1 MTDFVHLTVL
11 LASGSE
17 PTLSL
22 PADAAQIEALRQ
34 VLSKSPTAPVL
45 VELPMP
51 DGTLLSLPSTAIVGV
66 RTRPPLSMQMA
77 ITLPTLTVSAQ
88 SAPQPVDT
96 GVVGT
101 AEPGVPDG
109 IVPVHAVQVREVL
122 SPEEHARL
130 LAHVE
135 SQMASFAGT
144 RTSTGAMNY
153 RESMVLYHFA
163 PFDELLREKVR
174 GLMPQ
179 VCEALKIPVATGAIE
194 AQLTAHNDG
203 NFYKVHNDNGS
214 ADTVHRALT
223 FVYYFHRQPKG
234 FSGGELRLYD
244 HKNHNGYHYAADSY
258 STIEPLDN
266 SMVLFESREM
276 HEVLPVVCPSQQFM
290 DSRFTINGW
299 VAKA

>member
-1 MTDFVHLTVL
+1 MTDSIHITL
-11 LASGSE
+11 LLSNGSE

-22 PADAAQIEALRQ
+22 PADAPQIEALRQ
-34 VLSKSPTAPVL
+34 ILSKSPAAPAL
-45 VELPMP
+45 VELSTP
-51 DGTLLSLPSTAIVGV
+51 DGALLSLPAAAIVGV
-66 RTRPPLSMQMA
+66 RTRPALSMQLA
-77 ITLPTLTVSAQ
+77 VTLPALTVQAKASAG
-88 SAPQPVDT
+88 P
-96 GVVGT
+96 VGT

-109 IVPVHAVQVREVL
+109 IVPVHAVQVRDVL
-122 SPEEHARL
+122 DADEHAAL
-130 LAHVE
+130 LSMVAQQAAH
-135 SQMASFAGT
+135 FAGT
-144 RTSTGAMNY
+144 RTSTGVINY

-163 PFDELLREKVR
+163 PFDELLRDKVR

-234 FSGGELRLYD
+234 FSGGELRIYD
-244 HKNHNGYHYAADSY
+244 HKNQNGYHYAADSY

-276 HEVLPVVCPSQQFM
+276 HEVLPVTCPSQQFM

-299 VAKA
+299 VAKS